1 MRLLGDM
8 PVETIS
14 ASLCREYV
22 RLRTNE
28 YVDASMGWKTKRKI
42 TVGGA
47 KINLAMLKAAVNFCY
62 LEKQINI
69 KPNFY
74 IPPDPPPREY
84 ELNEE
89 QQEALLANASEFH
102 TYLFILL
109 ALATGA
115 RMSAILGLKWNKI
128 HNGMIDLRDP
138 KFRNNKRRGIVPLIK
153 GSELEEAL
161 TIAFKNKKTDYIIE
175 YKGKPIK
182 RIEQSLKTVSKLA
195 GIDFKVTPHILKHTA
210 ITHMLNLGVP
220 IEDVSD
226 YTQTSIITI
235 QKTYGH
241 YTIERSL
248 RTARVIQRTR
258 PSSRNPKINL
268 SARKLR
274 IK

>member
-1 MRLLGDM
+1 
-8 PVETIS
+8 
-14 ASLCREYV
+14 
-22 RLRTNE
+22 
-28 YVDASMGWKTKRKI
+28 
-42 TVGGA
+42 
-47 KINLAMLKAAVNFCY
+47 
-62 LEKQINI
+62 
-69 KPNFY
+69 
-74 IPPDPPPREY
+74 
-84 ELNEE
+84 
-89 QQEALLANASEFH
+89 
-102 TYLFILL
+102 
-109 ALATGA
+109 
-115 RMSAILGLKWNKI
+115 
-128 HNGMIDLRDP
+128 MIDLRDP

-161 TIAFKNKKTDYIIE
+161 TIAFKNKTTDYIIE
-175 YKGKPIK
+175 YKVKPIK

-248 RTARVIQRTR
+248 RTARIIQRTR

-268 SARKLR
+268 SAQKLT